1 MGCKVKCMPLPQN
14 IDFSNDVSAISSLSS
29 TEASSCLTATGGEI
43 KESARRKIR
52 KAYRA
57 LTIFYSVEE
66 KARLVTE
73 TV

>member
-29 TEASSCLTATGGEI
+29 TEASSCLTATGEEI

-52 KAYRA
+52 KGLPRTYYF
-57 LTIFYSVEE
+57 LLCGGESKSCY
-66 KARLVTE
+66 
-73 TV
+73 

>member
-52 KAYRA
+52 KGLPRTYYF
-57 LTIFYSVEE
+57 LLCGGESTSCY
-66 KARLVTE
+66 
-73 TV
+73 